1 LPPPRVTVIIPTLLA
16 GKPLARALG
25 CLAQQTYK
33 NFETIVVDNS
43 GTSAAVAFAAPPQVR
58 VLENPENLG
67 FGAAVNRAIE
77 SSESELLCTLNDD
90 AYAAPEWLE
99 NLVQAA
105 DSHPEAGMLASQIRL
120 ASHPGQL
127 DSAGLGIYT
136 DGTTKQRG
144 HREPAGNYSREEE
157 VLIPSACA
165 ALYRR
170 ALLDRVGVFDAD
182 YFLYCEDTDLG
193 LRARIAGES
202 CRYIPQAVV
211 EHDYSVSSGR
221 ASRLKAYYVERN
233 RLWTVIKTF
242 PVSLWPL
249 VPLYS
254 AWRYTLHLWALVTGR
269 GLAAE
274 FTRGGEKWWR
284 LVLIV
289 GSAHAH
295 ALSHLPA
302 LLAKRKRIRSG
313 ATLDGWA
320 FWKLLRRH
328 YATASQIA
336 IQ

>member
-43 GTSAAVAFAAPPQVR
+43 GTSAAAGFAAPPQVR
-58 VLENPENLG
+58 VFEHPKNLG

-77 SSESELLCTLNDD
+77 ASDSELLCTLNDD
-90 AYAAPEWLE
+90 AYPAPEWLE

-105 DSHPEAGMLASQIRL
+105 DSHPEVGMFASQIRL
-120 ASHPGQL
+120 ASHPGRL
-127 DSAGLGIYT
+127 DSAGLGIYA

-144 HREPAGNYSREEE
+144 HREPASNYSKAEE

-170 ALLDRVGVFDAD
+170 SMLDRVGVFDAD

-193 LRARIAGES
+193 LRARLAGEN
-202 CRYIPQAVV
+202 CRYVPQAVV

-242 PVSLWPL
+242 PVALWPL

-254 AWRYTLHLWALVTGR
+254 SWRYALHLWALVTGR

-274 FTRGGEKWWR
+274 FTRDGEKWWR

-302 LLAKRKRIRSG
+302 LLAKRKHVRRG
-313 ATLDGWA
+313 AKLGCRA

-328 YATASQIA
+328 YASASQIA
-336 IQ
+336 MQ

>member
-1 LPPPRVTVIIPTLLA
+1 LHA
-16 GKPLARALG
+16 GEPLARAVG
-25 CLAQQTYK
+25 CLSSQTYRD
-33 NFETIVVDNS
+33 FETIIVDNS
-43 GTSAAVAFAAPPQVR
+43 GTGAATRFAAPPAVR

-67 FGAAVNRAIE
+67 FGAAVNRGIE
-77 SSESELLCTLNDD
+77 NSQSELVCTLNDD
-90 AYAAPEWLE
+90 AYPAPECLE
-99 NLVQAA
+99 SLVRAA
-105 DSHPEAGMLASQIRL
+105 DSRADAGMFACQIRL
-120 ASHPGQL
+120 ASQPGRL
-127 DSAGLGIYT
+127 DSAGLGIYA

-144 HREPAGNYSREEE
+144 HREPARNYSEPEE

-170 ALLDRVGVFDAD
+170 SLLDRVGVFDAD

-193 LRARIAGES
+193 LRARLAGEY
-202 CRYIPQAVV
+202 CLYVPHAVV

-233 RLWTVIKTF
+233 RLWTIIKTF
-242 PVSLWPL
+242 PVALWPL

-254 AWRYTLHLWALVTGR
+254 SWRYLLHFWALLTGR

-274 FTRGGEKWWR
+274 FTRQGEKWWR

-302 LLAKRKRIRSG
+302 LLAKRRHIQDG
-313 ATLDGWA
+313 ATLDARA
-320 FWKLLRRH
+320 FWRLLRRH
-328 YATASQIA
+328 YASAWQIA
-336 IQ
+336 MQ

>member
-1 LPPPRVTVIIPTLLA
+1 MLA
-16 GKPLARALG
+16 GKPLARALD
-25 CLAQQTYK
+25 CLSSQAFQD
-33 NFETIVVDNS
+33 FETVIVDNS
-43 GTSAAVAFAAPPQVR
+43 GTGAAAGFGAPPLVR
-58 VLENPENLG
+58 VLENPRNLG
-67 FGAAVNRAIE
+67 FGAAVNRGIE
-77 SSESELLCTLNDD
+77 NSRSELLCTLNDD
-90 AYAAPEWLE
+90 AYPAPEWLE
-99 NLVQAA
+99 NLVGAA
-105 DSHPEAGMLASQIRL
+105 DSHAEAGMFACQIRL
-120 ASHPGQL
+120 ASQPGQL
-127 DSAGLGIYT
+127 DSAGLGIYA

-144 HREPAGNYSREEE
+144 HRERARDYSKVEE

-170 ALLDRVGVFDAD
+170 SLLDRVGRFDAD

-193 LRARIAGES
+193 LRARLAGES
-202 CRYIPQAVV
+202 CLYIPQAVV

-242 PVSLWPL
+242 PAALWPL
-249 VPLYS
+249 APLFS
-254 AWRYTLHLWALVTGR
+254 IWRYLLHLWALLTGR

-295 ALSHLPA
+295 ALSHLPV
-302 LLAKRKRIRSG
+302 LLAKRRHVRGS
-313 ATLDGWA
+313 ATLGAWA

-328 YATASQIA
+328 YASASQIA
-336 IQ
+336 MQ